1 MMALAALGVF
11 DAPFHETF
19 HAELGDIRWAWL
31 FALCG
36 AMVVSV
42 GGYRVAV
49 LRRTQVP
56 AWPAIPS
63 ARIRSPS
70 GELGGDW
77 AACWAI

>member
-1 MMALAALGVF
+1 MAHVVTLAALAVLGLSR
-11 DAPFHETF
+11 APFHETF

-31 FALCG
+31 FAPCG

-63 ARIRSPS
+63 ARIRRSS
-70 GELGGDW
+70 GELGGD
-77 AACWAI
+77 